1 MKIMFGDTFLN
12 DTTRKIEEI
21 EFETEL
27 KKNKK
32 TIVTSGGRRDTQ
44 KRHRTRIGQHIKCPT
59 LIMVGDQDKAT
70 VPAKAEFIHQHI
82 PQSILIYIINAGHS
96 SSYRRTRTGEQGH
109 R

>member
-1 MKIMFGDTFLN
+1 MIRPEKF
-12 DTTRKIEEI
+12 EEI

-32 TIVTSGGRRDTQ
+32 TIVKAVEGVI
-44 KRHRTRIGQHIKCPT
+44 HRKGIEHELQHIKCPT
-59 LIMVGDQDKAT
+59 LVMVGDQDKAT
-70 VPAKAEFIHQHI
+70 VPSKSEFIHQHI